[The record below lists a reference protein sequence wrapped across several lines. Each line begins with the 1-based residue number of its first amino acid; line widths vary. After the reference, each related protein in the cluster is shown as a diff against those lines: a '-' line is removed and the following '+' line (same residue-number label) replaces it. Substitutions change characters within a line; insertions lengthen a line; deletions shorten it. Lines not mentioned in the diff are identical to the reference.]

1 MFKRVK
7 VDWMG
12 FSACEKCLFLRN
24 CPKLWQAYSCCQWT
38 ISPPITLPFLPSLY
52 PLPSLSSQFFTFF
65 PLLSVFVSTLHPPL
79 SSPMKDHPAPPPL
92 IPSASRA
99 LHSSIQLFWASSD
112 NPHTYSPPSPQ
123 ECGQKGKHWLQDV
136 KRMQWQETVT
146 YVSVAIL
153 RVCLT
158 LTGLKFSVDVDGAYQ
173 NTQHVLFLT
182 KPAKQQPLSQNTVV
196 KHTVWVTPV
205 SSTLL

>member
-1 MFKRVK
+1 MNNLAAHH
-7 VDWMG
+7 
-12 FSACEKCLFLRN
+12 S
-24 CPKLWQAYSCCQWT
+24 
-38 ISPPITLPFLPSLY
+38 TLPTFSLSPAISLVSVFYILPSSISLCQY
-52 PLPSLSSQFFTFF
+52 PPST
-65 PLLSVFVSTLHPPL
+65 SVFTHERPPR
-79 SSPMKDHPAPPPL
+79 PPPL

-146 YVSVAIL
+146 YVSVVIL